1 MGRAYKCDRCGKLYD
16 LSTED
21 EDNYGVCTLKR
32 QAWTADNIEYIP
44 DRKLDLCPDCCNELD
59 EWMNK
64 GKAKENT

>member
-21 EDNYGVCTLKR
+21 NYGVCTLKC
-32 QAWTADNIEYIP
+32 QAWTVDNIEYIP
-44 DRKLDLCPDCCNELD
+44 DRKLDLCPDCRNELD

-64 GKAKENT
+64 GKAKEDT